1 MVRDVRECGL
11 AHWRAVGTATRTV
24 SGLRIGGRPST

>member
-11 AHWRAVGTATRTV
+11 APWRGWAQLRGPV
-24 SGLRIGGRPST
+24 SGVRIGRQPST